1 MFFTLFFPLILVL
14 QTITWCFKF
23 VSERKKKIAECIDWF
38 AEFLPAKNNACVK
51 IKGACGF
58 SILVYKVGDKM
69 IN

>member
-23 VSERKKKIAECIDWF
+23 VLERKKKIAECIDWF
-38 AEFLPAKNNACVK
+38 AEFELVKNNARVK
-51 IKGACGF
+51 IKGAYGF
-58 SILVYKVGDKM
+58 AILVYKVGDKM